1 MLAATAPLDRAGQP
15 DRRRTSVRY
24 EIVSPTTGEVMALGY
39 PEWLRLLAL
48 ASRYGGLPG
57 EGLYHYYEEEG
68 AVIPEETAGDMAEAL
83 AEAERDLRVLGPR
96 RPEDL
101 GPSAESATAADPE
114 ALLGGP
120 KEGALAYF
128 AGDRRAAISG
138 FVRMGR
144 TGELEVTRH
153 RS

>member
-1 MLAATAPLDRAGQP
+1 MRH
-15 DRRRTSVRY
+15 
-24 EIVSPTTGEVMALGY
+24 EIVSPTRGEGMTLQY

-57 EGLYHYYEEEG
+57 EGLHHYYEEEG

-83 AEAERDLRVLGPR
+83 AEAERDLRAMGADL
-96 RPEDL
+96 PEVP
-101 GPSAESATAADPE
+101 GDPE
-114 ALLGGP
+114 GPEPDDPVALREEPG
-120 KEGALAYF
+120 EGALAYF
-128 AGDRRAAISG
+128 AGERRGVVSE

-144 TGELEVTRH
+144 AGELEVTQH

>member
-1 MLAATAPLDRAGQP
+1 
-15 DRRRTSVRY
+15 VRY
-24 EIVSPTTGEVMALGY
+24 EIVSPTTGEGMTLEY

-83 AEAERDLRVLGPR
+83 ADAERDLLAIGADLPEVPGAPEGPE
-96 RPEDL
+96 PD
-101 GPSAESATAADPE
+101 DPE
-114 ALLGGP
+114 ALLKEP
-120 KEGALAYF
+120 KEGALAFF
-128 AGDRRAAISG
+128 AGERRGVVSE

-144 TGELEVTRH
+144 AGELEVTR
-153 RS
+153 S

>member
-1 MLAATAPLDRAGQP
+1 M
-15 DRRRTSVRY
+15 RY
-24 EIVSPTTGEVMALGY
+24 EIVSPTTGEGMTLEY

-83 AEAERDLRVLGPR
+83 AEAERDLQTLGPR
-96 RPEDL
+96 RPKDP
-101 GPSAESATAADPE
+101 GPPGGPQPADPE
-114 ALLGGP
+114 ALLEEA

-128 AGDRRAAISG
+128 AGERRAAISE